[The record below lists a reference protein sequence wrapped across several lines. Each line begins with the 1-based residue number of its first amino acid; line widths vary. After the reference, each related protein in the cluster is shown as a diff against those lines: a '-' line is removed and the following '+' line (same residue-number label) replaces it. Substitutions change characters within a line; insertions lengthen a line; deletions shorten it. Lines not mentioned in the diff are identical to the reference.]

1 MFRCREVAERAS
13 LMIDGEL
20 GFWPRLNM
28 RVHLA
33 ICRGCRAFI
42 EQMRVADQL
51 TQLAASKGD
60 PMPSESTRAALAQ
73 RKRGIDRRL

>member
-28 RVHLA
+28 TVHLA

-51 TQLAASKGD
+51 TQRAASKGD
-60 PMPSESTRAALAQ
+60 PMPSDETRAALAQ
-73 RKRGIDRRL
+73 RKRRVDRQ

>member
-28 RVHLA
+28 AVHLA

-51 TQLAASKGD
+51 TQRAGSKGD
-60 PMPSESTRAALAQ
+60 PMPSDETRAALAQ
-73 RKRGIDRRL
+73 RKRRVDRQ